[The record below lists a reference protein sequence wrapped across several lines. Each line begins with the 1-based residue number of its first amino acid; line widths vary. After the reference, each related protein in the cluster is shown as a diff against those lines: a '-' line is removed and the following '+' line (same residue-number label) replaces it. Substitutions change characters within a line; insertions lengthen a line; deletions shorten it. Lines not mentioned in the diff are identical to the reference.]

1 MRVSLCTSTCMC
13 FLFTLTMC
21 ILIWI
26 KMVIYI
32 YSISFSHFR
41 MLSLSLPPLCV
52 CLPIWNWNWNRID
65 SIFEFILPLLI
76 LQLQFTLLR
85 MKWRRKDEIVVKK
98 EYFQD
103 STHTCGHFLK
113 IKEKADQKVAPLF
126 QCAMFVFLF
135 ILFISFCKQTVQTYC
150 NQYKTHTACT

>member
-41 MLSLSLPPLCV
+41 MLSLSPQPFCV
-52 CLPIWNWNWNRID
+52 CLPIWNWNRID
-65 SIFEFILPLLI
+65 SIFEFILPLLLLI
-76 LQLQFTLLR
+76 LQLQFTWLR
-85 MKWRRKDEIVVKK
+85 MKWYREDEIVVKT
-98 EYFQD
+98 EYFREY
-103 STHTCGHFLK
+103 THMRTFFENK
-113 IKEKADQKVAPLF
+113 KEKANQKVAPLF